1 MIIEQ
6 IKKEINMNK
15 DTIAGDMKMF
25 KGQVKKQWA
34 MLTDDDLKYVEGKLD
49 LLAGQIQKRYGIAKE
64 DASEQV
70 QKWADKARAGLNA

>member
-1 MIIEQ
+1 
-6 IKKEINMNK
+6 MNK
-15 DTIAGDMKMF
+15 DIMQGDIKMF

-64 DASEQV
+64 EASEQV
-70 QKWADKARAGLNA
+70 QKWANKVKRGINA